1 MFTSVFKEIFFNFFF
16 VMCLSAWFLLLSIL
30 DNTQITKCREILR
43 TCAKFMKPVAYEILN
58 SVSA

>member
-1 MFTSVFKEIFFNFFF
+1 
-16 VMCLSAWFLLLSIL
+16 MCLSAWFLLLSIL